1 MCVEYIAQ
9 QQRQQERQQE
19 LTERIEICDDNY
31 ARFQSEGK
39 SVDALQWLEHGVW
52 LRRDRDG
59 VGSEEV
65 ERCAHTLMCDCNT
78 VAMASLQANN
88 FVLAHELLSKALI
101 ISEPVGAANGSG
113 LVRQEGPRRRLRAV
127 TYNNLGCFF
136 RKRGKLHSSLQMLDK
151 ALRLELLSEQVDTP
165 ATTHLN
171 MSAVLSQLHKHRAS
185 LEHAQCAVQLLE
197 ESCDPRGISG
207 LVQVCRVR
215 KHTYGAILWKTA
227 RNLTPYAHLR
237 PPHTHTCSHT
247 LKRAY
252 VYTHTHTHTHTPALS
267 RSLSRSLSYTPIH
280 THTLSLSVSLT
291 PTDTSAR
298 QEISR
303 CLGCCTV
310 AYIYICL

>member
-1 MCVEYIAQ
+1 VFVHTCMCTYLCTCVFVYVCMCVEYIAQ

-19 LTERIEICDDNY
+19 LTERIEICDDKY
-31 ARFQSEGK
+31 ARFKSEGNA
-39 SVDALQWLEHGVW
+39 VDALQWLEHGVW

-78 VAMASLQANN
+78 VAMASLQAKN

-197 ESCDPRGISG
+197 ESWDPRGISG
-207 LVQVCRVR
+207 LVQVCRV
-215 KHTYGAILWKTA
+215 
-227 RNLTPYAHLR
+227 
-237 PPHTHTCSHT
+237 
-247 LKRAY
+247 
-252 VYTHTHTHTHTPALS
+252 
-267 RSLSRSLSYTPIH
+267 
-280 THTLSLSVSLT
+280 
-291 PTDTSAR
+291 
-298 QEISR
+298 
-303 CLGCCTV
+303 
-310 AYIYICL
+310 